1 MMGWDYSA
9 EVGSLEGV
17 HQSISGAWVVLF
29 CLDRGMKKAPGLNF
43 PRLQFHLNGGKR
55 KQKMAQRA

>member
-43 PRLQFHLNGGKR
+43 PRLEFHLNGAKR